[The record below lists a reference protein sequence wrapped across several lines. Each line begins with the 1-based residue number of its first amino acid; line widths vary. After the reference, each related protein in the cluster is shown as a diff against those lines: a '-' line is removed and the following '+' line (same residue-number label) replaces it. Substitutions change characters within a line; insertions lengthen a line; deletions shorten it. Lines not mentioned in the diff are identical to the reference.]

1 MTVTIKIPRD
11 FLIVK
16 FGGAAQGTAAG
27 KYEGQ
32 AAQSTLRGSVQGL
45 LRLNILHRRW
55 GGLRL
60 KDRAARGIV
69 SGRGPLARRDSGRDR
84 SEAP

>member
-27 KYEGQ
+27 KHEGQ
-32 AAQSTLRGSVQGL
+32 PAQSTLRGSVQGL
-45 LRLNILHRRW
+45 LRLNILHRR
-55 GGLRL
+55 
-60 KDRAARGIV
+60 
-69 SGRGPLARRDSGRDR
+69 SGRFETERPCRPRHREREGPAGPKGQW
-84 SEAP
+84 EG